1 MLTAEEIMTR
11 DVITVKE
18 DTPICEAMEIM
29 LNGKVSGVP
38 VVSEDMSL
46 VGILSEK
53 DVLNLLYDREALK
66 TKKVHYFMT
75 ERAISFDIED
85 SLVDVCDCLVKNH
98 FRRVPIVQGPKK
110 KLVGIITRKNI
121 IQRIADC
128 QEFFR
133 DTPYKQRIEFTNVF
147 NRT

>member
-85 SLVDVCDCLVKNH
+85 SLIDICDFLAKGLV
-98 FRRVPIVQGPKK
+98 RRVPITSEG
-110 KLVGIITRKNI
+110 KLVGIVSVPDI
-121 IQRIADC
+121 IEYTLAL
-128 QEFFR
+128 
-133 DTPYKQRIEFTNVF
+133 
-147 NRT
+147 

>member
-1 MLTAEEIMTR
+1 MLTAEEVMTR

-38 VVSEDMSL
+38 VVSDDRSL

-75 ERAISFDIED
+75 ERAISFDVED
-85 SLVDVCDCLVKNH
+85 SLIDICDFLAKGLV
-98 FRRVPIVQGPKK
+98 RRVPITSEG
-110 KLVGIITRKNI
+110 KLVGIVSVPDI
-121 IQRIADC
+121 IEYTLAL
-128 QEFFR
+128 
-133 DTPYKQRIEFTNVF
+133 
-147 NRT
+147 